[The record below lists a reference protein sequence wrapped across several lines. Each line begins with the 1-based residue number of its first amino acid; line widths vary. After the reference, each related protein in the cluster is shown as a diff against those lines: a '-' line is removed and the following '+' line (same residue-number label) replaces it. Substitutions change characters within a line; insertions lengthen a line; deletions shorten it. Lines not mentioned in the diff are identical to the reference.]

1 MRNKFLAALVRQGD
15 AQGCPCT
22 PVDGTDLVAVPVAV
36 AEDGSDAA
44 VTNDMAK
51 ALHLTGSEIMWAAAQ
66 NAQKERTVVTSLY
79 EAVGADPAGP
89 NIGALV
95 ITNEINRYGAY
106 KILDPVAMREASDR
120 LGGDMYIIPASMHEC
135 VLISAADGALISAG
149 NLGGLVS
156 ASIDADGPDGLGTG
170 IYGYD
175 MHTGK
180 VCMASDLPA
189 PEDVDYDPEWIAAY
203 DRFVMRYQAYMDMQH
218 GTPDPLAEILDA
230 MGRLQDGEILRIV
243 PAQMGGESNG

>member
-1 MRNKFLAALVRQGD
+1 MRNKFFAVLVRQGD
-15 AQGCPCT
+15 AQGCPST
-22 PVDGTDLVAVPVAV
+22 PVDGTDLAVVPVTV
-36 AEDGSDAA
+36 AEDGLDVA
-44 VTNDMAK
+44 VTNDMVK
-51 ALHLTGSEIMWAAAQ
+51 DLHLTGSEVMWAAAQ

-79 EAVGADPAGP
+79 ESVGMENDGP
-89 NIGALV
+89 SIGALV
-95 ITNEINRYGAY
+95 ISNESNRYGAY
-106 KILDPVAMREASDR
+106 KILDPASMREASDR

-135 VLISAADGALISAG
+135 VLISAADGALIGTG
-149 NLGGLVS
+149 NLGGLVAS
-156 ASIDADGPDGLGTG
+156 SIDADGSDGLGTS

-203 DRFVMRYQAYMDMQH
+203 DRLVASYQAYMDMQH
-218 GTPDPLAEILDA
+218 GVPDPLAEILDA